1 MYYDLIRS
9 NGTIALVQEMSSNG
23 YLVVDRR
30 TDKVLR
36 RTCDKENG
44 LRAYDRI
51 VNEMNE
57 NEIEA

>member
-1 MYYDLIRS
+1 MYYDFVKS
-9 NGTIALVQEMSSNG
+9 NGTIALVKDDNER

-30 TDKVLR
+30 TEEVLK

>member
-1 MYYDLIRS
+1 MYYDFVKS
-9 NGTIALVQEMSSNG
+9 NGTIALVRDENER

-30 TDKVLR
+30 TEEVLK
-36 RTCDKENG
+36 RTCDKDTG

-51 VNEMNE
+51 VNAMNE

>member
-1 MYYDLIRS
+1 MYYDFVKS
-9 NGTIALVQEMSSNG
+9 NGTIALVRDENER

-30 TDKVLR
+30 TEEVLK
-36 RTCDKENG
+36 RTCDKDTG

-51 VNEMNE
+51 VNVMNE